1 MIAARRQRGVAVITA
16 ILLVAIATMIA
27 VEMLWRSQ
35 LDQRRTAALIQS
47 EQAWLYLR
55 GAEALAGDIL
65 RQDLLEFGPDS
76 DHLGEIWA
84 QRLDP
89 LPVEGGYVAGAL
101 EDLQGRFNLNNL
113 INMSGQAD
121 PVAVEWFQRLL
132 RVLELDPEL
141 AGYVVDWLDI
151 DTQPSFPT
159 GAEDGVYMSREPPYR
174 PPNLP
179 ITSISELLAIEG
191 IDPDIFATLRPFVAA
206 LPQGTALNVNTASAE
221 LLGSLD
227 DGLGLSSALQLIE
240 QRGDQDFPDFTGT
253 FATLVDANILPRL
266 DERSSYFRLIA
277 RAAIGS
283 TQLTMYSVLYRE
295 PNGVVRPLLRSL
307 GTE

>member
-84 QRLDP
+84 QRMDP
-89 LPVEGGYVAGAL
+89 LPVEGGYVGGAL

-141 AGYVVDWLDI
+141 AGYIVDWLDI

-159 GAEDGVYMSREPPYR
+159 GAEDGVYMSREPAYR

-179 ITSISELLAIEG
+179 ITSVSELLAIEG
-191 IDPDIFATLRPFVAA
+191 IDPDIYAVLRPFVAA
-206 LPQGTALNVNTASAE
+206 LPQGTVVNVNTASAE

-227 DGLGLSSALQLIE
+227 DALGLSSALQLIE
-240 QRGDQDFPDFTGT
+240 QRGDADFPDFTAT
-253 FATLVDANILPRL
+253 FATLVDENILPRL
-266 DERSSYFRLIA
+266 DERSSYFRLSA